1 MSFGWQNRLRLAYW
15 IDKDFCVDS
24 TIYNR
29 NLKKEGINMSQI
41 IGVIVMAAIAFALV
55 PTQAPVPARERVRNN
70 DK

>member
-1 MSFGWQNRLRLAYW
+1 
-15 IDKDFCVDS
+15 
-24 TIYNR
+24 
-29 NLKKEGINMSQI
+29 MSQI